1 MGGASMNVISSEK
14 EEVKKAIRWVSESL
28 EENNAEPLPKLIQ
41 KAIFAFDLS
50 PVDAEFL
57 TRFFHNRGNAK
68 A

>member
-1 MGGASMNVISSEK
+1 MNVITSEK

-28 EENNAEPLPKLIQ
+28 EENRTQPVDKLIQ

-57 TRFFHNRGNAK
+57 TRFFHDRGKPK